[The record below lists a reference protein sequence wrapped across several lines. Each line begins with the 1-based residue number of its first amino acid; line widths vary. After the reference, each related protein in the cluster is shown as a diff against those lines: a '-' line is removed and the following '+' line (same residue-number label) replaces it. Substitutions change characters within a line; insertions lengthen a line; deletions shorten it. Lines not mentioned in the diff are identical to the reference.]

1 MKHKILKVILIF
13 ATTIVIFSNYTVLEA
28 RTLNGGSL
36 LSPDVMKYEG
46 KTAPTSKDPLTNP
59 GYYDSITNP
68 TNDTA
73 LITMGGKVL
82 GIINTIGVVASVIV
96 LMILGIKY
104 MVGSVEEKAEYKKS
118 MLAYVIGAVMV
129 FGITTIANIIYTIA
143 TTALK

>member
-1 MKHKILKVILIF
+1 MKHKILKLIIMIAIIIMVF
-13 ATTIVIFSNYTVLEA
+13 NNYNVLANKEP
-28 RTLNGGSL
+28 L
-36 LSPDVMKYEG
+36 
-46 KTAPTSKDPLTNP
+46 KDPLTNP
-59 GYYDSITNP
+59 DYYDSITNS

-143 TTALK
+143 TTALN

>member
-1 MKHKILKVILIF
+1 MKHKILKLILIF
-13 ATTIVIFSNYTVLEA
+13 AIIIMIFNNYNVLA
-28 RTLNGGSL
+28 IT
-36 LSPDVMKYEG
+36 
-46 KTAPTSKDPLTNP
+46 DPLTNP
-59 GYYDSITNP
+59 SGYDSIKDP

-96 LMILGIKY
+96 LMIIGIKY

-129 FGITTIANIIYTIA
+129 FGITTIANLIYTIA